1 MLQIL
6 HPSILTN
13 HEIAHSTACSRNKI
27 GWLPTEY
34 QHIFCDEYLDKCDF
48 PFYLHDICSLRDF
61 VTLSPAI
68 WNSTPS
74 LMATCQY
81 SVNAQC
87 AGVQTLCRSVNH
99 FFSSELL
106 CFMSWNLSNLHFRE
120 CNDMY
125 SQFLNGNQFDNINVF
140 WNNHPRF

>member
-13 HEIAHSTACSRNKI
+13 HEIAHSTACSRTKI

-34 QHIFCDEYLDKCDF
+34 QHIFRDEYLHKCDF

-81 SVNAQC
+81 SVNAHC
-87 AGVQTLCRSVNH
+87 AGVQTLCRPVNH

-106 CFMSWNLSNLHFRE
+106 SFYVMKFIKFTFQGVKWHAFTIPKWWPN
-120 CNDMY
+120 
-125 SQFLNGNQFDNINVF
+125 
-140 WNNHPRF
+140 W